1 MYKSNYSWD
10 LERFVIEYK
19 KIMGEMS
26 MKLSKSK
33 YTRFCQCPKMLWLDK
48 NKPEVAVMDEALQ
61 KRFEEGNEVGD
72 LAMGLLGNYVE
83 VTTLHSDGSLNIPA
97 MLAKTKSLVA
107 AGEQNICEASFQAK
121 NCFCAVDILHAEN
134 DGYAIYEV
142 KSSTQIS
149 EVYLWDVA
157 YQKWLLEQAGINVTG
172 AYIVHIDNEYV
183 KDGDIDIHKLFKIES
198 VWEEIMP
205 YCNLVEGNVV
215 YAQEYMKQAEEPDMP
230 LGGQCNNPYACAYWQ
245 YCSRNLPSPSVF
257 DLYRM
262 NFKKACEYYNSG
274 IATFEDCLNSG
285 IKLSEKQL
293 TQIKHAQLELPTY
306 VDKAG
311 VQQFLNSLW
320 YPLYFLDFETYQACV
335 PLYDGTRPYQQVP
348 FQYSLHYITV
358 ANGELKHKEFLADE
372 RHDSRR
378 ELAERLC
385 EDIPLGACV
394 LAYNKAFECTRITE
408 LAQTYPDLSDKLI
421 HIKGN
426 IRDLLDVFQGGY
438 VYNRA
443 MGGSFSIKSVLP
455 AIFPD
460 NPNLNYHNLEDV
472 HNGSE
477 AMGAYFE
484 LRKMEGEERE
494 RLRQSLLAYCKLD
507 TMAMVMLWQRL
518 KELAL

>member
-1 MYKSNYSWD
+1 
-10 LERFVIEYK
+10 
-19 KIMGEMS
+19 

-33 YTRFCQCPKMLWLDK
+33 YTRFCQCPKILWLDK
-48 NKPEVAVMDEALQ
+48 YKPEAAVVDEGLQ
-61 KRFEEGNEVGD
+61 QRFEVGNEVGD
-72 LAMGLLGNYVE
+72 LAMGLLGDYVE
-83 VTTLHSDGSLNIPA
+83 VTVLQSDGTLNIPA
-97 MLAKTKSLVA
+97 MVAKTKALIA
-107 AGEQNICEASFQAK
+107 AGAKNICEASFQAK

-134 DGYAIYEV
+134 GGYAIYEV
-142 KSSTQIS
+142 KSSTKLN

-157 YQKWLLEQAGINVTG
+157 YQKWVLEQAGISVTG
-172 AYIVHIDNEYV
+172 AYIVHINNEYV
-183 KDGDIDIHKLFKIES
+183 RDGDIDNHKLFQIEN
-198 VWEEIMP
+198 VGEYIAP
-205 YCNLVEGNVV
+205 YYGLVEGNIVR
-215 YAQEYMKQAEEPDMP
+215 AQQYLKQTEEPEMP
-230 LGGQCNNPYACAYWQ
+230 LGLQCKSPYDCAYRQ
-245 YCSRNLPSPSVF
+245 YCSRNLPAPSVF

-262 NFKKACEYYNSG
+262 DFKKACEYYNGG
-274 IATFEDCLNSG
+274 IVTYDDCISRR

-293 TQIKHAQLELPTY
+293 TQIKHAMLDLPTS
-306 VDKAG
+306 VDKGG
-311 VQQFLNSLW
+311 VREFLSCLW

-348 FQYSLHYITV
+348 FQYSLHYITG
-358 ANGELKHKEFLADE
+358 ANGDLNHKEFLADE
-372 RHDSRR
+372 KRDPRR

-394 LAYNKAFECTRITE
+394 LAYNKSFECTRIAE
-408 LAQTYPDLSDKLI
+408 LASAFPDLADKLM
-421 HIKGN
+421 HIRDN

-477 AMGAYFE
+477 AMNAYFE
-484 LRKMEGEERE
+484 LRKLDGEERE
-494 RLRQSLLAYCKLD
+494 HLRQNLLAYCKLD

-518 KELAL
+518 KELSI